1 MTFITKSYQNLFGVR
16 SYINTIKIMEDNLKI
31 SQMPPVE
38 TATGEEMIPCVTGS
52 PKENKSVT
60 VSKIRQDKTRHGNGR
75 KLCSYRQQLYYP
87 VKNQT

>member
-16 SYINTIKIMEDNLKI
+16 SYINTIKKMEDNLKI

-60 VSKIRQDKTRHGNGR
+60 VSKIRQGMVMDENYVHTDN
-75 KLCSYRQQLYYP
+75 
-87 VKNQT
+87 NFTT